1 MRQYDETGET
11 LDATGDLSNAYHA
24 ADGRRREASEAHP
37 VNLNPYRSGSKP
49 TGMPPDISRTRSAK
63 RAKSAGV
70 VRSAKV
76 GGETAA

>member
-24 ADGRRREASEAHP
+24 ADGRRREASEVHP

-49 TGMPPDISRTRSAK
+49 ECSIPASFAMLRFQAARSRCSNWFR
-63 RAKSAGV
+63 
-70 VRSAKV
+70 
-76 GGETAA
+76 